1 MKTAWQIGLS
11 VFLSVSLLSR
21 GVATSAPN
29 ERGLTALNVI
39 PTEVLR
45 RSISP
50 RFYKSLLISPL
61 KGSVLVRATLS
72 GATITEA
79 KVVHSELNG
88 LYDSLALDLAKKTKI
103 AGYYGIE
110 SRVPPSVL
118 LHLLIYEIADGTM
131 VLSFVN
137 FDGAGGNQMDYYGC
151 AKLMVHKND
160 GSWTEIM
167 GPPSLQGKGYA
178 VRQGLKNDF
187 ELQAKY
193 ALRIVPGG
201 G

>member
-1 MKTAWQIGLS
+1 MRISLQVGLS
-11 VFLSVSLLSR
+11 IFLSVSFLGS
-21 GVATSAPN
+21 GVAATVAN
-29 ERGLTALNVI
+29 ERRLTSLKVI
-39 PTEVLR
+39 PTQVLR

-61 KGSVLVRATLS
+61 KGSVIVRATLS
-72 GATITEA
+72 GSKLFGA

-88 LYDSLALDLAKKTKI
+88 LYDSLALDLAQKTDI

-110 SRVPPSVL
+110 SRVAPSIL

-137 FDGAGGNQMDYYGC
+137 FDGAGGNQMEYYGC

-160 GSWTEIM
+160 GSWTEIK

-178 VRQGLKNDF
+178 VRQGLKNSF
-187 ELQAKY
+187 ELQTKY
-193 ALRIVPGG
+193 ALRIVPRGG
-201 G
+201 